1 MAVAAKWGMAD
12 AQRSFERRVDELVL
26 SASPSELAALQEI
39 DAHAQ
44 ASGTSFYDA
53 YLASAGASRAP
64 AAGSPPGGP
73 RRARRAA
80 RGGRSPRAS
89 EAAAP

>member
-1 MAVAAKWGMAD
+1 MAD

-39 DAHAQ
+39 DAHAR

-53 YLASAGASRAP
+53 YLAGAGGASRAP
-64 AAGSPPGGP
+64 AAGSPPGGGP